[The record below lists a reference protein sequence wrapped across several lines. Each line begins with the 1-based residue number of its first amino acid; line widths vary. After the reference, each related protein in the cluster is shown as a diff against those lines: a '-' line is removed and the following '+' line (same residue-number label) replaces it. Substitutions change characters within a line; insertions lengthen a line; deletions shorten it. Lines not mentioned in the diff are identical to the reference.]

1 MGEQNAVLHSRISD
15 VGDKFKNV
23 QFQFIGF
30 PANSDCQFCRS
41 NTWILFDDT

>member
-23 QFQFIGF
+23 QFIGF
-30 PANSDCQFCRS
+30 PANSDFQFCRS
-41 NTWILFDDT
+41 NTWILFDDM